1 MVSMSFKILSETG
14 IHAQSAVNLVNE
26 AIKYSSDVE
35 LEVEGKKINM
45 KSIMGVMSLGIYNGE
60 IFTITAEGEDEEG
73 AIDAL
78 TDSIYEMHIGKEI

>member
-26 AIKYSSDVE
+26 AIKYSSDVI

-45 KSIMGVMSLGIYNGE
+45 KSIMGVMSLGIYQGA
-60 IFTITAEGEDEEG
+60 IVKVCATGVDEEDCIKG
-73 AIDAL
+73 I
-78 TDSIYEMHIGKEI
+78 TDKIYSLKLGKEI